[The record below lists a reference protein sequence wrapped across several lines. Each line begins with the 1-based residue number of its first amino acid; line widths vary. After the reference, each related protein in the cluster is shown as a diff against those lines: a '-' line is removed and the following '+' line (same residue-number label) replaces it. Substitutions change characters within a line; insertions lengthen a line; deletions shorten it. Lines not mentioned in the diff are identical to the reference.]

1 METVRQY
8 PSEEVTSIQ
17 IKSALSQVNVVAGT
31 GTGIVLKWTDTQRRK
46 TSAKLENGK
55 LTVKDHVQAALYGVV
70 GLIWL
75 KQDKELTLELPTDFT
90 GTVFLESKDEPIRII
105 GLQSKCQ
112 VQAKSLTGSIELS
125 AATLDSGTFKS
136 QGGRIQM
143 SSVACLHEI
152 FAETV
157 TGEIECTCSE
167 SAEQYLLD
175 CHSEHG
181 KCSLP
186 AFLGHGEK
194 LLRLRSKTGSITV
207 NFYGKE

>member
-8 PSEEVTSIQ
+8 SSEEVTWIQ
-17 IKSALSQVNVVAGT
+17 IKSSLSQINVVAGT
-31 GTGIVLKWTDTQRRK
+31 GTGIALKWTDTQRRK
-46 TSAKLENGK
+46 TNVELEDGK
-55 LTVKDHVQAALYGVV
+55 LTVKDRVQAALYGVV

-75 KQDKELTLELPTDFT
+75 KQDKELTLELPKDFT
-90 GTVFLESKDEPIRII
+90 GTVFLESKDEPIRIV

-112 VQAKSLTGSIELS
+112 VQAKTLTGSIELS
-125 AATLDSGTFKS
+125 AAELDRGAFKS
-136 QGGRIQM
+136 QSGRIQM
-143 SSVACLHEI
+143 YSSACLNEI
-152 FAETV
+152 SAETV

-181 KCSLP
+181 RCSLP
-186 AFLGHGEK
+186 ACLGHGEK

-207 NFYGKE
+207 NFYGQK